1 MPEEWPGIL
10 LPKSHWGHPDCAGS
24 GWRWGHPAGQKRP
37 LKHRSR
43 SDHARE
49 VMIILK
55 VKMKMKMMMKKKMK
69 MKMKMKMKKMMMM
82 VLIMIL
88 TLILILVIA
97 IIDRHRNT
105 RTCQLLCLFIF
116 TCEYM
121 SQCAMSCVVCWNVKL
136 LEGPTTSH
144 AHLMSVPALHKSLP
158 RF

>member
-1 MPEEWPGIL
+1 MPRPIL
-10 LPKSHWGHPDCAGS
+10 HGYFN
-24 GWRWGHPAGQKRP
+24 P
-37 LKHRSR
+37 LVFWYPWDYLLTSKEFIFCRVSKIGN
-43 SDHARE
+43 DARE

-55 VKMKMKMMMKKKMK
+55 VKMKMMMKKKMK
-69 MKMKMKMKKMMMM
+69 MTMKKMMMMMKMKMKKMMMM

-88 TLILILVIA
+88 TLILILIIA

-121 SQCAMSCVVCWNVKL
+121 SQCAMSCVVCWNVKF

-144 AHLMSVPALHKSLP
+144 AHLMSVPA
-158 RF
+158 